1 MGGWA
6 NGRVGGPMGRMG
18 TCNLARLSPVA
29 PTNLLTCASHP
40 TTSLQEPLIHTV
52 EYVSVARKDTMEE
65 IEGEV
70 TALGGAVLSLAL
82 RLGKVR
88 LIDNVLL

>member
-1 MGGWA
+1 MCQSVSLCLPDRRA
-6 NGRVGGPMGRMG
+6 C
-18 TCNLARLSPVA
+18 TLFARA
-29 PTNLLTCASHP
+29 
-40 TTSLQEPLIHTV
+40 QEPLIRTV
-52 EYVSVARKDTMEE
+52 EYVSVASKDTMEE
-65 IEGEV
+65 VEGEV

>member
-1 MGGWA
+1 MSSSNDA
-6 NGRVGGPMGRMG
+6 R
-18 TCNLARLSPVA
+18 ARLVHLS
-29 PTNLLTCASHP
+29 THASIHQ
-40 TTSLQEPLIHTV
+40 QEPLIHTI

-65 IEGEV
+65 VNGDV

>member
-1 MGGWA
+1 
-6 NGRVGGPMGRMG
+6 
-18 TCNLARLSPVA
+18 
-29 PTNLLTCASHP
+29 
-40 TTSLQEPLIHTV
+40 
-52 EYVSVARKDTMEE
+52 MEE
-65 IEGEV
+65 VDGDV

>member
-1 MGGWA
+1 MHA
-6 NGRVGGPMGRMG
+6 
-18 TCNLARLSPVA
+18 
-29 PTNLLTCASHP
+29 
-40 TTSLQEPLIHTV
+40 TTTQEPLIHTV

-65 IEGEV
+65 VEGEV